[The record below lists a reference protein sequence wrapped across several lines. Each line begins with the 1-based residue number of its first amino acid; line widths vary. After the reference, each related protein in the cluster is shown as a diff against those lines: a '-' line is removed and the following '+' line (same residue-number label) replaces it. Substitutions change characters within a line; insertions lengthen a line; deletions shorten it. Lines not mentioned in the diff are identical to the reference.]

1 MVTMR
6 QTTTQVGWTIGG
18 AAALAVALLL
28 AGGPASGQEP
38 EKAQK
43 KIPTGDLEVTVNL
56 EGLKVKTT
64 TVYVKDQS
72 AVLSGKENK
81 HLFAM
86 VPAGNIPATVD
97 ITVSGGWFSA
107 DRRYVGVSKAYV
119 SEGKRTQV
127 TVKPRE
133 VFVETGKSIDEF
145 CAECHPHPKGP
156 SEPGQIPRDVHKSG
170 VAMSDRKKKV
180 TVRFNETV
188 AKLQKEGKTNFRL
201 IKTEERIVE
210 EKGKKI
216 KRTFLTCESCHT
228 PHLTTPYK
236 WYLVAPYKTM
246 KDELCLG
253 CHD

>member
-1 MVTMR
+1 MVTMKR
-6 QTTTQVGWTIGG
+6 TTTQVGWMIGG

-28 AGGPASGQEP
+28 VGGPASGQEP
-38 EKAQK
+38 EKPQK

-56 EGLKVKTT
+56 EGLNAKST

-72 AVLSGKENK
+72 AVLGGKENT

-86 VPAGNIPATVD
+86 VPAGNIAATVD
-97 ITVSGGWFSA
+97 ITVSGGWFR
-107 DRRYVGVSKAYV
+107 DDLRYVGVAV
-119 SEGKRTQV
+119 ANVFEGKRAEV
-127 TVKPRE
+127 TVKPRQ

-145 CAECHPHPKGP
+145 CSECHPRPKEP
-156 SEPGQIPRDVHKSG
+156 VEPGQITRDVHKSG

-180 TVRFNETV
+180 TVAFNETV
-188 AKLQKEGKTNFRL
+188 TKLQKEGKTNFRL